1 MLRDY
6 TGEKFLL
13 TEMTDLGMIVF
24 LSHFSKNIYVSKQTV
39 KRIISKSINI
49 PILRFI
55 NRILYVDDF
64 QNSLLIK
71 KPYEL
76 LHFTSNLPSSIFP
89 LFEKPFSWE
98 EISGEKISV
107 DPSCHL
113 TEESEKIRVLRLA

>member
-39 KRIISKSINI
+39 KRIIPKSINI

-55 NRILYVDDF
+55 NTILYVDDF

-76 LHFTSNLPSSIFP
+76 LHFTSNLSSSIFP

-98 EISGEKISV
+98 EISGGKISV